1 MFIRKSN
8 HKEKIKCKNKE
19 IKKLEHKLDEEMKIS
34 IERMHEIEALKNKNN
49 QLKQL
54 ISGHFTYDDLQ
65 EILSCRLDWYNDRI
79 KRCKGLYTDAYI
91 ENLLVQRDELENV
104 FEIIINKYHEKVVDN
119 DG

>member
-1 MFIRKSN
+1 MFIRESK
-8 HKEKIKCKNKE
+8 HKEEIKCKNKE

-34 IERMHEIEALKNKNN
+34 IERMCEIETLKNKNN

-54 ISGHFTYDDLQ
+54 ESNHFTYDDLE
-65 EILSCRLDWYNDRI
+65 EILSCRLDWYDNRI

-104 FEIIINKYHEKVVDN
+104 FEVIMNKYYEKVADN
-119 DG
+119 ND